1 MNNVC
6 FLLLLVV
13 FGLSSNAQVRPT
25 FTLET
30 SRIESFKEPLG
41 AILNTHHSSVS
52 KRGIH
57 YDSVDVVVF
66 VLPRVTEAD
75 GIDSSTFNKLYK
87 DMASLDTIVQAGLY
101 VRVLSLPR
109 SDNHLFMYLRNSKGK
124 VWVTHQASERYWI
137 VSPFQLYPFKL
148 VEKLTIPN
156 LEFRDFVE
164 ADILG
169 RTEYYLYSNRIV
181 EICDEIEF
189 R

>member
-1 MNNVC
+1 MTSVC
-6 FLLLLVV
+6 LLLFLVV
-13 FGLSSNAQVRPT
+13 FGLSSSAQVRPT

-30 SRIESFKEPLG
+30 SRIESLKEPLG
-41 AILNTHHSSVS
+41 AILNSHHNRVS
-52 KRGIH
+52 KRGII

-66 VLPRVTEAD
+66 VLPLVTEAD
-75 GIDSSTFNKLYK
+75 GIDSSTFKKLYK
-87 DMASLDTIVQAGLY
+87 DMASIDTIVQAGLY

-124 VWVTHQASERYWI
+124 VWVTQEASDRYWI
-137 VSPFQLYPFKL
+137 VSPFQLFPSMY
-148 VEKLTIPN
+148 VEKYTIQN

-164 ADILG
+164 ADVLG

-181 EICDEIEF
+181 EICNEIEF